1 MNVTELVIKA
11 NAASKKIANAST
23 TVKNNILIKLKEI
36 LAENAGK
43 ILSENAKD
51 VDSATKKG
59 TKGAFLERLT
69 LSQKKIDVMIEGI
82 DDVIKLSDPI
92 GLVLSGWRR
101 PNGLQINKVS
111 VPLGTIGIVYES
123 RPNVTID
130 AAILCIKSGNAT
142 VLKGGSEAINSNRIL
157 TNCIREAIQANGLS
171 PDIVCFIDSTE
182 RNSIDELM
190 SQRKYVDA
198 IIPRG
203 GAGLIDYVVTNSKV
217 PVIETGTGNCHVYV
231 HEAADI
237 EMARR
242 IVINTKTQRPGVCNA
257 AEKLLID
264 RSVIDKLPLFIA
276 DLKAKNVE
284 LLGCPEVHKL
294 DSSIPLASEQDL
306 YEEYAELKM
315 AIKVVDNLS
324 HAIDHINKYNT
335 KHSEA
340 IVTTNYQAGQEFCD
354 RIDAAALYINAS
366 TRFTDGFEYGFGAEI
381 GISNQKIHAR
391 GPMGLMELTTYKY
404 IVRGDGQIRG

>member
-1 MNVTELVIKA
+1 MNISDLVVKA
-11 NAASKKIANAST
+11 STASKEIAAAGT
-23 TVKNNILIKLKEI
+23 TVKNNILITLKKI
-36 LAENAGK
+36 LAANAEK
-43 ILSENAKD
+43 ILAENAKD
-51 VDSATKKG
+51 VDNATKKG

-123 RPNVTID
+123 RPNVTVD
-130 AAILCIKSGNAT
+130 AAVLCIKSGNAT
-142 VLKGGSEAINSNRIL
+142 VLKGGSEAINSNRVL
-157 TNCIREAIQANGLS
+157 TNCIREALSANGLN

-231 HEAADI
+231 HEDADI

-242 IVINTKTQRPGVCNA
+242 IVINAKTQRPGVCNA

-264 RSVIDKLPLFIA
+264 RAIIDKLPLFIA
-276 DLKAKNVE
+276 DLKSKNVE
-284 LLGCPEVHKL
+284 LLGCSEVHKL
-294 DSSIPLASEQDL
+294 DSSIPLASEQDW
-306 YEEYAELKM
+306 YEEYLELKM

-324 HAIDHINKYNT
+324 HAIDHINKYNS
-335 KHSEA
+335 KHSES
-340 IVTTNYQAGQEFCD
+340 IVTTNYAAGQEFCE

-404 IVRGDGQIRG
+404 IVRGDGQIKG

>member
-1 MNVTELVIKA
+1 MNISDLVIKA
-11 NAASKKIANAST
+11 SAASKEIAGAGT
-23 TVKNNILIKLKEI
+23 TVKNNILLKLKDI
-36 LAENAGK
+36 LAANAGK
-43 ILSENAKD
+43 ILTENAKD
-51 VDSATKKG
+51 IDNAAKKG

-69 LSQKKIDVMIEGI
+69 LSQKKIDTMIEGI

-157 TNCIREAIQANGLS
+157 TNCIREAIQANGLN

-190 SQRKYVDA
+190 GQRKYVDA

-203 GAGLIDYVVTNSKV
+203 GAGLIDYVVSNSKV
-217 PVIETGTGNCHVYV
+217 PVIETGTGNCHIYV

-237 EMARR
+237 EMARK
-242 IVINTKTQRPGVCNA
+242 IVINAKTQRPGVCNA

-264 RSVIDKLPLFIA
+264 RSIIDKLPLFIA

-294 DSSIPLASEQDL
+294 DKSIPLASEQDW
-306 YEEYAELKM
+306 YEEYLELKM

-324 HAIDHINKYNT
+324 HAIDHINKYNS
-335 KHSEA
+335 KHSES
-340 IVTTNYQAGQEFCD
+340 IMTTNYDAGQEFCE

-404 IVRGDGQIRG
+404 IVRGNGQIKG